1 MRMAKQNK
9 GEAPTGV
16 RNVSLSALDSII
28 QGGDTQVIFDLLIS
42 NARQLAATG
51 QGQQLIKMAPYMG
64 DESESGL
71 AIRRGFVMLGHLV
84 DLDFDTAEA
93 LANQLRLEEVKNP
106 VYDFLEK
113 ITNYVYAASAFAR
126 GDLSRTLEAIDGA
139 LNSPKI
145 TSDLGD
151 ADKINLIRLRSSV
164 LLLQSD
170 DSGLQKQLDI
180 ATKIADES
188 NEGDYGVHLMAIRAM
203 LFHEKGDF
211 LKAAEMAKSVI
222 TTSEV
227 YGYTGVTSA
236 MDCKFI
242 LARCY
247 IGFGKLEEGIELLE
261 ELKIEADKSKIY
273 TWYVSAESMILR
285 ILTELTRIREA
296 LDRTAKLRDYI
307 SRFLNKYDLDWMVD
321 VGELYIRYRLN
332 DLTRAKEIAAR
343 APKIYY
349 VNQIIQAME
358 AVKGK
363 EIPKEEV
370 LKLSDETPR
379 KKLWK
384 YLFLAEFPATKDFSP
399 LECMKVA
406 LEIGEKTGARDI
418 FIRQGNHHHNLIFQL
433 AKDEPSIFL
442 EELSRDCLK
451 RVKLRNQSQLE
462 GEESLTSRELQVLK
476 QLATGKAI
484 NQIGKELH
492 VSQNTMK
499 THLRNIYRK
508 LKVDGRKSAVAKAQ
522 AGFLI

>member
-1 MRMAKQNK
+1 MAKQSK
-9 GEAPTGV
+9 GETPTGV
-16 RNVSLSALDSII
+16 RDVSLSALDALI
-28 QGGDTQVIFDLLIS
+28 QGGDTKVIFDLLIS

-84 DLDFDTAEA
+84 DLDFKTAEA
-93 LANQLRLEEVKNP
+93 LANQLHIEEKKNP

-113 ITNYVYAASAFAR
+113 IINYVFAASAFAR
-126 GDLSRTLEAIDGA
+126 GDLSTTLNSIDGA

-151 ADKINLIRLRSSV
+151 ADKINLIRLRSAV
-164 LLLQSD
+164 LMLQSD
-170 DSGLQKQLDI
+170 DSELQNQLDI
-180 ATKIADES
+180 ATKIANES
-188 NEGDYGVHLMAIRAM
+188 DQGDYGIHLMAIKAM
-203 LFHEKGDF
+203 LFHERGEF

-222 TTSEV
+222 TSSDV
-227 YGYTGVTSA
+227 YGYTGITSS
-236 MDCKFI
+236 MDCKYV
-242 LARCY
+242 LARCK
-247 IGFGKLEEGIELLE
+247 IAFGKLEEGIELLE
-261 ELKIEADKSKIY
+261 ELKIEAEKDKIY
-273 TWYVSAESMILR
+273 TWYVTAESMILR

-296 LDRTAKLRDYI
+296 LDRNMNLRNYI
-307 SRFLNKYDLDWMVD
+307 SNFPAKFDLDWMID

-332 DLTRAKEIAAR
+332 DLNRAREIAAR
-343 APKIYY
+343 TPKIYY

-358 AVKGK
+358 AEKGK
-363 EIPKEEV
+363 EFSREEV
-370 LKLSDETPR
+370 MKLDESSPR

-384 YLFLAEFPATKDFSP
+384 YLYLSEFPATKDFSP
-399 LECMKVA
+399 IECMKVA
-406 LEIGEKTGARDI
+406 LDISERTGARDI
-418 FIRQGNHHHNLIFQL
+418 FMRQGNHHHNLIFQL
-433 AKDEPSIFL
+433 AKDEPSVFL

-451 RVKLRNQSQLE
+451 RVKLRNQNQLE
-462 GEESLTSRELQVLK
+462 SEESLTSRELQVLK

-508 LKVDGRKSAVAKAQ
+508 LQVDGRKTAVIKAQ
-522 AGFLI
+522 EGFLI